1 MRMTKWSLTLIMA
14 LVLGPGLGS
23 SFGFTAADIVSLRLG
38 KDKGV
43 PRESDSFGPR
53 DTIYASA
60 RISKVTDPVD
70 VKAQLFVEDIPGQ
83 EPGPIK
89 GLAATVHM
97 AGDGTADFN
106 FSARPRVGQRASVG
120 SKLLSSMETAKKR
133 ITRAPSSPSIEPVG
147 IASCALVLPRLV
159 LNRITFSS

>member
-14 LVLGPGLGS
+14 LVLGLGLGS
-23 SFGFTAADIVSLRLG
+23 SFGFTAANIVSLRLG

-60 RISKVTDPVD
+60 KISKVTDPVD

-83 EPGPIK
+83 KPGPIK
-89 GLAATVHM
+89 GLEATVHM
-97 AGDGTADFN
+97 AGNGTADFN
-106 FSARPRVGQRASVG
+106 FSAPTKGWPKGKYGVEVIVVDGHG
-120 SKLLSSMETAKKR
+120 EETDHKGAEF
-133 ITRAPSSPSIEPVG
+133 TVD
-147 IASCALVLPRLV
+147 
-159 LNRITFSS
+159 